1 MYLKRR
7 FDYTFLSICLPL
19 FSYSISKHF
28 HQWNALRSLPSYSYF
43 HLTTIGIVECVPPV
57 YSMSLDNSKDLKKA
71 RCPGCRTHFQ
81 KYVLVDMSSFGN
93 VSAMMS
99 ESLYYVANM
108 KYKKSKNEI
117 TSY

>member
-1 MYLKRR
+1 MSW
-7 FDYTFLSICLPL
+7 LSD
-19 FSYSISKHF
+19 
-28 HQWNALRSLPSYSYF
+28 
-43 HLTTIGIVECVPPV
+43 T
-57 YSMSLDNSKDLKKA
+57 
-71 RCPGCRTHFQ
+71 FQ

-99 ESLYYVANM
+99 ESLYYVDNM